1 MTTRLDLIAD
11 RHRLRMNTQ
20 QGHTWHFPW
29 EQLPEAEREKWRG
42 NVRAVI
48 ADLHHASHDT
58 TRAGSATETTE
69 ENR

>member
-1 MTTRLDLIAD
+1 MTRLDL
-11 RHRLRMNTQ
+11 
-20 QGHTWHFPW
+20 
-29 EQLPEAEREKWRG
+29 
-42 NVRAVI
+42 I